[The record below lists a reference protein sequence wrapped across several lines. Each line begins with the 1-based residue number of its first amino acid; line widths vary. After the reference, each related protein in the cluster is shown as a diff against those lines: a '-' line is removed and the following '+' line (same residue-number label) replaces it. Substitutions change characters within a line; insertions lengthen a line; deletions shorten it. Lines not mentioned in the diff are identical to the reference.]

1 MVPSFLLQ
9 PLVEN
14 AFKHG
19 FNHAPPPWNLQ
30 IAAEVHGEQLKIE
43 IRNNGNLVNY
53 EDGDGPGM
61 GLEVIRRRLG
71 IHYPG
76 RHSFQIQQSQGWVVA
91 TLELEGIPCSV

>member
-19 FNHAPPPWNLQ
+19 FNHAPAPWNLQ
-30 IAAEVHGEQLKIE
+30 IEAEVHGEQLKIK

-61 GLEVIRRRLG
+61 GFEVIRRRLE

-76 RHSFQIQQSQGWVVA
+76 RHSFQIQQSEGWVVA
-91 TLELEGIPCSV
+91 TLELEGIPCCV